1 MGVNKKYSGYKSFQ
15 YLEPDKDYKVFKLAK
30 EIGRVEQYTLPLSK
44 SEEERVQEIIR
55 ESVIVDLHEHPQI
68 DPEDLR
74 KDILEYNLQGRFF
87 IGYEGLSVSGVDAV
101 FDFMMDGIP
110 IYAKRHGK
118 WGDVIYDLGMRLSDI
133 AHQDFVIKGETV
145 EDILKAHK
153 NGQVAIIFGLEEA
166 TPIENE
172 IDRVD
177 VLYGLG
183 IRCMGITYGDGNA
196 LGAGQACKKDYGLTD
211 FGYEVVERM
220 NKLGMAIDISH
231 SSDRTA
237 LEVIE
242 ASRDP
247 VLINHTGARS
257 VWPSVRMMP
266 DEVLQAC
273 AEKGGLIGI
282 EAAPHTTISKK
293 HPEHSIESVMD
304 HFEYCVELVGI
315 DHVGFGLDLEFGDHV
330 ALHEVFSEFF
340 GSMGRL
346 TEKID
351 YPKVPYVKGLESL
364 VDFPNIVRWL
374 VKHGYSDKEIKKVIG
389 ENALRVLKKIWG
401 K

>member
-1 MGVNKKYSGYKSFQ
+1 MGVNKKYSGYMAYQ
-15 YLEPDKDYKVFKLAK
+15 YLEPGKDYRKFKLWQGK
-30 EIGRVEQYTLPLSK
+30 EEWKYLVPLSK
-44 SEEERVQEIIR
+44 SEEERVLEIA
-55 ESVIVDLHEHPQI
+55 EKYTVISLHDHPI
-68 DPEDLR
+68 IFPEDMNELF
-74 KDILEYNLQGRFF
+74 EYTREGRGFTAYAELSKSPLDAIFDNL
-87 IGYEGLSVSGVDAV
+87 L
-101 FDFMMDGIP
+101 DGTATITSK
-110 IYAKRHGK
+110 AGWK